1 MYIDEELIFY
11 NVSLENQDQL
21 FDWMANELEKKDYV
35 TKDFRDAIKK
45 REQEFP
51 TGLQLNG
58 LNVSIPHAD
67 AKYAKNRKLVIIK
80 PENSITFKN
89 MLDFEPIEVDIVFGL
104 IVDDHKQHLEIL
116 QKVSQLLRKQEVI
129 QEIKA
134 VHSKSEL
141 LSLMQKHFIN

>member
-58 LNVSIPHAD
+58 LNVSIAHAD
-67 AKYAKNRKLVIIK
+67 AKYAKSRKLVIIK

-89 MLDFEPIEVDIVFGL
+89 MLNFEPIEVDIVFGL